1 MGFFH
6 FHQHAV
12 FDMQS
17 LNTIVQKDP
26 SIVSRRIADEVI
38 LVPIRRKVEEV
49 ECLYTLNAV
58 GARIWELLDGRRPL
72 KVVRDALVA
81 EFEVSE
87 KEAEEDLLTLFDQLK
102 QIGAIQEPRQPMG
115 ESLPPAAF
123 AVAEPGRAEPE
134 LETAVLVGVDPIAMV
149 VTMEDHDGAYYAWK
163 RTGVTGRILL
173 HIDAHID
180 WNWIADKD
188 PHNLLDARGLDQV
201 DSMLEERCLW
211 NLSERRSEELVHIGN
226 YIYPALQE
234 GIVKEFFWV
243 VPDSFVASPAKL
255 RHLVRQFQ
263 SLKKFNPRAMKT
275 VRVEKNRVVAEL
287 NGSKVTACSLT
298 DLPVIQEPVLLD
310 IDTDFLMPESHEV
323 ARSGQ
328 DPRRQLPWIWPDE
341 LVHRLREKSVRT
353 DFVTIAY
360 SVEGGFTPLPYK
372 YLGDELALRLK
383 HPTLPERH
391 REVFEHKRLAAHY
404 RHHGEL
410 KKALTAFEEAVTV
423 LPEDASSHFNLA
435 HLYDKTGAYQ
445 KAAVR
450 YRQAVRLDPTYATRY
465 NNFGPIY
472 QSLGRFQQAR
482 DEYQRVLR
490 WDPQNA
496 DAQYGLAETL
506 SQEGRWDDAISHY
519 RTVIALRP
527 AHAEAHRGLGFALMK
542 RARWEEAITQC
553 RHCLVLKPH
562 DGLAYFLLA
571 EALLKQRR
579 WDEALDAFRV
589 ALRYGF
595 RTVTTYRRL
604 GNLYLRKRKF
614 HKALKQFRKALRL
627 RAAVA
632 VLNAAHRLRIIRE
645 AVSRRFSYAVARLQS
660 LKEHQHSLAPH

>member
-49 ECLYTLNAV
+49 ECLYTLNEV

-102 QIGAIQEPRQPMG
+102 QIGAIQEPRQPIG

-123 AVAEPGRAEPE
+123 AVSEPGRAEPE
-134 LETAVLVGVDPIAMV
+134 LETAVQVGVDPIAMV

-163 RTGVTGRILL
+163 RAGVTGRILL

-188 PHNLLDARGLDQV
+188 PHNLLDARGLEQV
-201 DSMLEERCLW
+201 ESMLEDRCLW

-234 GIVKEFFWV
+234 GIVKEFYWV

-255 RHLVRQFQ
+255 RHLVRQFR
-263 SLKKFNPRAMKT
+263 SLKRFNPRAMKT
-275 VRVEKNRVVAEL
+275 VRVEKNRVVAEI
-287 NGSKVTACSLT
+287 NGAKVTACSLT
-298 DLPVIQEPVLLD
+298 ELPVIREPVLLD

-328 DPRRQLPWIWPDE
+328 DLRRQLPWIWPDE
-341 LVHRLREKSVRT
+341 LVHRLRDKRVRT

-360 SVEGGFTPLPYK
+360 SVEGGFTPLHYK

-383 HPTLPERH
+383 HPSLPERD
-391 REVFEHKRLAAHY
+391 RELFAQKRLAAQY
-404 RHHGEL
+404 RHHSEL
-410 KKALTAFEEAVTV
+410 EKAFAAFEEAVKI

-435 HLYDKTGAYQ
+435 DLYDETGAYE

-450 YRQAVRLDPTYATRY
+450 YRQAVQLDPTYATGY

-472 QSLGRFQQAR
+472 QSLSMLERAR
-482 DEYQRVLR
+482 GEYQRVLR
-490 WDPQNA
+490 WDSQNA
-496 DAQYGLAETL
+496 DAQYGLAEAL
-506 SQEGRWDDAISHY
+506 AQEEKWDNAISQY
-519 RTVIALRP
+519 RTAIALNP
-527 AHAEAHRGLGFALMK
+527 AHAGAHRDLGFALMK
-542 RARWEEAITQC
+542 CERWEEAITQC
-553 RHCLVLKPH
+553 RHCIALKPH
-562 DGLAYFLLA
+562 DGFAYFLLG
-571 EALLKQRR
+571 EALLQQRR
-579 WDEALDAFRV
+579 WDEALEAFRA
-589 ALRYGF
+589 ALRCGF
-595 RTVTTYRRL
+595 RTVRTHRRL
-604 GNLYLRKRKF
+604 GDLYLRKRKF
-614 HKALKQFRKALRL
+614 HKALKQYRKALRL
-627 RAAVA
+627 RTAVA
-632 VLNAAHRLRIIRE
+632 TSNTTERLRTFMKKLSRE
-645 AVSRRFSYAVARLQS
+645 
-660 LKEHQHSLAPH
+660 